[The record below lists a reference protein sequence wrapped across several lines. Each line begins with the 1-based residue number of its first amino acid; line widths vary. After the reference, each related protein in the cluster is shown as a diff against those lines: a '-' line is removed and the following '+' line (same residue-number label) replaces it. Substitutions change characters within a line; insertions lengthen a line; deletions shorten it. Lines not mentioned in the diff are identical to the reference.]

1 MLMLMLLLLAFQSKY
16 HGRVNYGVFYQE
28 HYLGLYLHMGSRRGW
43 IFDSMVIMMMLMKI
57 TTMIMMEMMEM
68 TTIV

>member
-1 MLMLMLLLLAFQSKY
+1 MMVD
-16 HGRVNYGVFYQE
+16 GRVNDGVFYQE
-28 HYLGLYLHMGSRRGW
+28 HYLGLYLHMASRRGW
-43 IFDSMVIMMMLMKI
+43 IFDSMVIMMMLVKI